1 MVALDAGDDL
11 EEQGRLSLEIL
22 QRQATCKEIRLTMCT
37 IRLLHVMV
45 SASDIIVLQILD
57 WTTFFQCISG

>member
-22 QRQATCKEIRLTMCT
+22 QGQATCKEIRLTMYT